1 MAKKYRNRYKDTTS
15 EKLEERRQQ
24 RLSSSVEEKPFSL
37 EEYGMDLL
45 GKKFGRDTFED
56 DLRKMTE
63 TVNSISSEW
72 QTQETME
79 NTRAS
84 VESMYE
90 RINAYQSYQQK
101 YGGADLTDLSKGYKT
116 LLRKWDD
123 ISKAYAGFENAD
135 AFNVAR
141 TKSQMDKKF
150 SGLSYDEVQA
160 ELKNYDKDSDEYKY
174 LSTYTNYSDLKDFDK
189 ALSSAKTNVN
199 ITRDAIAPTKKGSK
213 FDVIEQAMKNTP
225 SAVNGSAIAYNPEKK
240 GSQGD
245 YLKELETMRNQ
256 YALDHKFDLYK
267 DYMDAEDFEES
278 SKYSE
283 DVAGIKYS
291 WNGISNI
298 KDTTYAY
305 INNPTFTQK
314 DIFGQSWE
322 SDARRWVANEARI
335 YGADFGDGVSSM
347 EKKGYDKLN
356 DEEIAVYN
364 YIYHN
369 EGKEK
374 AQEYLDDMEI
384 MLTKRVYDEATQR
397 WEDMADSGVGASV
410 AMSALSVPSRIVGAF
425 TGTMDSISDY
435 IEGKEYNPYG
445 FYKMPTNYANDTR
458 EYVGENIAESTD
470 WEIFGQNI
478 PSFLYQTGMSVADT
492 AVGGTMFGKSYAVLM
507 GLSSAQSRAKELTE
521 AGASKEEIMRG
532 SVASGLF
539 EMAFEKMS
547 LDNLLKVKNPDSL
560 LKILKETV
568 KQAGIEGS
576 EELFTETANVI
587 FDNLNRGKNSDTY
600 KMYED
605 YLARGFSEEEAE
617 KKVKQELNKQ
627 IGWAFAGGAISGTAL
642 GGTSSISQHH
652 DLSKTGSQI
661 RENDRVSEMMN
672 LEGLTPE
679 ESDTY
684 KLYSEYAKK
693 GINADNISDARLG
706 NLYRTSEREA
716 YETVESKKTTS
727 EQKVDA
733 INRLGKLGVVTTSK
747 TDEERAIQQRAKSLN
762 TGEVTEVT
770 ATGNSTKI
778 EGIKIEDGKTIVR
791 TGEGEFALGE
801 MTFSAKDAEI
811 VAHAEEMGEEKGSL
825 MLSQY
830 DGKVDVDSFVK
841 SFNLAYS
848 YGEIGMGEDSVLK
861 NKGVLTEAQA
871 SSIYKTAMIN
881 KSNERDRIIKE
892 INEKH
897 SGKVFVEGKFDDSII
912 DYDGTVTDG
921 SKVAWKSLTKTQRD
935 AITFA
940 KAFSKVT
947 GVNITF
953 IKSDVEDGKRVG
965 KNGSY
970 NPAKNTIEIDV
981 YAGIV
986 DAKTVKD
993 SIIPTLSHEM
1003 THWMK
1008 AKSPAMYAKIQEY
1021 ALSTLA
1027 MDGNITSQDRI
1038 AYEKARMQKAHK
1050 EMDITDEMA
1059 IDEIV
1064 ARTCED
1070 MLSNSNTARKL
1081 LNQMSKK
1088 EQNSFVTKVKETF
1101 SNLMEW
1107 VNELLAKYKSNSK
1120 EAQILR
1126 EYKHRLKELS
1136 KMWDKALLDAIQT
1149 NQSLQ
1154 AEGITGEEA
1163 IGDNIISETSAQF
1176 SIRTYE
1182 NEGRDL
1188 LHKWLE
1194 NSDLSKKD
1202 KKNIIE
1208 QMDYVYDV
1216 ATKYAQENEL
1226 VDFSSWS
1233 DTDIIRRDDGTPI
1246 LTVVVPNGEYPLNI
1260 DFSQICKKRKALN
1273 AVLNALVRSGDL
1285 DLRTLSQSDIGN
1297 INRIIKE
1304 HGFEIACALCFVDS
1318 KRYRVNEWADSFAD
1332 TFNKLVKSLAKGTG
1346 YKVDEYNYTGRNVKQ
1361 PEGKLLKDAD
1371 DSELNFDY
1379 INEVLAKN
1387 SSGKAIYRYALAIK
1401 NNKELRSTLNSSEII
1416 SSAGLDAIK
1425 VQNELLYSLV
1435 NSHQGSAKPKL
1446 SHSENP
1452 YGYEILLDA
1461 RFNAE
1466 DAYKVGGVRIQS
1478 FSDYMANMFF
1488 DYVQMIG
1495 DLSAKRLPAHAYTKE
1510 YYFAKLFGLTGIKI
1524 NMSIVPKGADI
1535 TDEQKARFN
1544 KMTKAMKEKDAEFKA
1559 LKSHA
1564 GLDANGNYIL
1574 EDETFPLDKALE
1586 IQNTEG
1592 YDANCGIIWVGVS
1605 DAHINKMLDD
1615 ENVPFIIPYHKSSLN
1630 PAIARMR
1637 NIDFYNDYTKAQNT
1651 RYDSKAKKKVP
1662 ASVWS
1667 FDFYADIA
1675 KTNDPRQTA
1684 ENYKNECKERG
1695 YLPKFDEFADHPNY
1709 YKLLIDFRVY
1719 DANGNYAPQ
1728 GAVKMEFPS
1737 DFNEIVGESLV
1748 EAQETQS
1755 KLDADM
1761 NGLLDEIRSELKLGT
1776 QNQNEQLYT
1785 QYSDR
1790 VTDEKTLDFLNEQ
1803 IENGEYATVYRSFQ
1817 IIDGGLYAPM
1827 NAVDRDEDGKNKRL
1841 GYRSELGKWEMATE
1855 SPEIAQRYIDSHPD
1869 APYAK
1874 FDLDGVDNKTNA
1886 VAYNPYLHASNL
1898 VLNDQFSGAYRRN
1911 LVTVECRVPLSEVGA
1926 YHAKYAKDAT
1936 GWADWKAGTVAGKL
1950 TKVKPELTRRLFL
1963 SRYMLPVRIVPDSEV
1978 AQMYKDYLDGTD
1990 ISVPWNVVTPSLR
2003 QELEKKGVKVSY
2015 NEVKFGSKIVRFD
2028 DVFGAKYSD
2037 RDTDSWLKSLSI
2049 DELIADL
2056 IDDDIDFDDTQK
2068 KKTRATRRVDEV
2080 NKRLKEIGLSF
2091 NGTKSLAWTDDRINK
2106 YLGGGYYG
2114 SSNPKYAQAYITY
2127 MSPQQFLNLTAGSK
2141 TYTLDRIQNES
2152 ELYGEVDVDKLGNS
2166 SPIFLQINEG
2176 KSKSEVTGHEGRHRM
2191 YMLGKAGVEKVPV
2204 LLFDYNTK
2212 YDKTAKSEL
2221 KLTAQRFSEDDF
2233 ISKSRDVVVNDVIPF
2248 SQGNRDLIVEKFGS
2262 GNKTADIRFSD
2273 RDNVS
2278 VYDAMGETERLIDE
2292 NARLKV
2298 DIDALKA
2305 NISNDDVDI
2314 KRFRSLAD
2322 YLKKL
2327 AGSQYNRETLGDQLK
2342 EVYNYIQTTDDL
2354 QWNTV
2359 FAKTYDVARSMMNL
2373 NPNVSNNYFK
2383 EVMANIRKD
2392 KVTLSEEQRAEVD
2405 KLYGNYGDFHRTIF
2419 GRFNVV
2425 KEGTPLSEMWKEWSE
2440 KYPAIFDANL
2450 SAEKQVEALVDI
2462 VNALKAS
2469 SSMMGEYEQEEAI
2482 RHLATEIYNQF
2493 WNVASDKSDAVQKAK
2508 ADHRKMMETLRKEYE
2523 QRQKEKTLH
2532 PVGETALKYEK
2543 LLRNVMQKDKAEIK
2557 RAKELG
2563 KKRLDEHKDRAERN
2577 AKIQSIT
2584 KKSLT
2589 LNQWLTKN
2597 SKDEHIP
2604 EVMKVPVAY
2613 LLNAIDF
2620 SSKQLLGMKNGSN
2633 AGMPTKRDISL
2644 SKALEQVH
2652 DMVAKINSA
2661 QIGEDEI
2668 TEIYGTFADFP
2679 AGFADDIRELSSA
2692 VNDVMRTVGDNAY
2705 VLNQMNLEQL
2715 DALDKIVTIIKA
2727 TVTKMNKF
2735 LAIRHAE
2742 GVASLSQQSINDMD
2756 RLGKIETH
2764 DGLRGGAEKL
2774 VNWGNALP
2782 YYTFKRFGNGGK
2794 MVYEAMQ
2801 DGWDKFAFHVNDI
2814 IKYSE
2819 KTYTSDE
2826 VKEWSDVV
2834 HEFDVLEP
2842 ATDEAKASKDYVPKY
2857 QKVKMSVPQIMSLYC
2872 LQKREQ
2878 AKSHLFGGG
2887 MRVAD
2892 IKTKKGVISQ
2902 TEGAILSESEIDTI
2916 VGSLTARQKAVADKL
2931 QEFMNTVCTD
2941 WGNEVSMIRFGFKA
2955 FGEEN
2960 YFPIQSD
2967 KNNLA
2972 VNDETEQNNSLFRLL
2987 NMSFTKG
2994 TIQNANN
3001 RIVIS
3006 DIFDVF
3012 AQHSSDMAKYN
3023 AMALPI
3029 LDAFKWYNYKE
3040 KIKKGETQ
3048 FKTKSLKQSME
3059 NAFGKDAQNYFTT
3072 FLRDINGEHS
3082 AGRDSVGGGFF
3093 TNAKIASVGFNM
3105 RVVALQPTS
3114 YVRASAVIDPK
3125 YLAKAFGH
3133 TPKIAKAEEHCG
3145 IALWKSLGFY
3155 DINVQNGVSDIIK
3168 HNRTVKDRIVDASM
3182 KGAEMADKV
3191 TWGYLWNACEL
3202 EIRDKRK
3209 DLRVGSKEFHDAIA
3223 KRLREV
3229 IYTTQVVDSTM
3240 TRSQM
3245 MRSKDGRD
3253 KMLTAFASE
3262 PTLSYNMLQD
3272 CYYDLKLTQR
3282 ETGSFKTAF
3291 SKHGKKMAR
3300 VITAY
3305 TVTNMLCALVEAGF
3319 DAFRDDED
3327 ELTVEEFMELYWKN
3341 LASDMSIL
3349 NKIPY
3354 AKELMS
3360 MLQGY
3365 SSSRTDTQWMQ
3376 YMVNTLKGFGK
3387 LLEGEGNAYTT
3398 AKNALRAYSQAS
3410 GLPFYNAYRDFMAL
3424 LDKVDVLPADELEEM
3439 FNDTIARMFP
3449 SLKSK

>member
-37 EEYGMDLL
+37 EEYGKELL

-56 DLRKMTE
+56 DLKKMTE
-63 TVNSISSEW
+63 TVSSISSEW
-72 QTQETME
+72 QTQETMQ
-79 NTRAS
+79 NTRES
-84 VESMYE
+84 VESMYK
-90 RINAYQSYQQK
+90 RIDAYKEYQQR
-101 YGGADLTDLSKGYKT
+101 YGGADLTELSKGYKT

-123 ISKAYAGFENAD
+123 ISKTYAGFENAD

-141 TKSQMDKKF
+141 TKAQMDKKF
-150 SGLSYDEVQA
+150 SGLTYDEVQS
-160 ELKNYDKDSDEYKY
+160 ELKKYDKDSDEYKY
-174 LSTYTNYSDLKDFDK
+174 LSTYTGYNDLREFDK
-189 ALSSAKTNVN
+189 ALTGAKTNVN
-199 ITRDAIAPTKKGSK
+199 VTRDAINPMPKDNKLN
-213 FDVIEQAMKNTP
+213 VIEQAKMN
-225 SAVNGSAIAYNPEKK
+225 AVKTANGSAIAYDPNKK
-240 GSQGD
+240 GNQSD
-245 YLKELETMRNQ
+245 YLNELETLRNQ

-267 DYMDAEDFEES
+267 DYMDAEDFEEA

-335 YGADFGDGVSSM
+335 YDADFGDGVSSM

-364 YIYHN
+364 YIYHT

-397 WEDMADSGVGASV
+397 WEDMADSGVGTSIL
-410 AMSALSVPSRIVGAF
+410 MSALSVPSRMVGAF
-425 TGTMDSISDY
+425 TGTVDSVSDY
-435 IEGKEYNPYG
+435 IDGKEYNPYG

-458 EYVGENIAESTD
+458 EYVGENIAEATEGF
-470 WEIFGQNI
+470 EIFGQNI

-492 AVGGTMFGKSYAVLM
+492 AVGGKMFGKGYTVLM

-521 AGASKEEIMRG
+521 AGASEEEILRG
-532 SVASGLF
+532 SIASGLF

-560 LKILKETV
+560 LKILKETA

-576 EELFTETANVI
+576 EEFFTETANII
-587 FDNLNRGKNSDTY
+587 FDDLNRGKQSDTY

-605 YLARGFSEEEAE
+605 YLKRGFSTEEAE

-627 IGWAFAGGAISGTAL
+627 IGWAFAGGVISGTAL

-679 ESDTY
+679 ESDAY

-716 YETVESKKTTS
+716 YETVESKKTTT

-747 TDEERAIQQRAKSLN
+747 TDEERAIQQRAKALN

-778 EGIKIEDGKTIVR
+778 EGIRIEDGKTIVR
-791 TGEGEFALGE
+791 TSEGEFALGD

-811 VAHAEEMGEEKGSL
+811 VAHAEGMGEEKGNL

-830 DGKVDVDSFVK
+830 DGKADVDSFVK

-848 YGEIGMGEDSVLK
+848 YGETGMGADSVLS

-871 SSIYKTAMIN
+871 SAIYKTALTN
-881 KSNERDRIIKE
+881 KANERQKAIDE

-897 SGKVFVEGKFDDSII
+897 SGNVFVEGKFNDSII

-1008 AKSPAMYAKIQEY
+1008 AKSPAMYSKIQEY

-1038 AYEKARMQKAHK
+1038 AYEKARMQKAHE

-1154 AEGITGEEA
+1154 AEGITGEEV
-1163 IGDNIISETSAQF
+1163 IGENILSETSAQF

-1216 ATKYAQENEL
+1216 ATKYAQENDL

-1273 AVLNALVRSGDL
+1273 SVLNALVRSGDL

-1379 INEVLAKN
+1379 INEVLTKN

-1667 FDFYADIA
+1667 FDFYADLA

-1719 DANGNYAPQ
+1719 DAKGNYAPQ

-1755 KLDADM
+1755 RLDADM
-1761 NGLLDEIRSELKLGT
+1761 KGLLDEIRSELKLGT
-1776 QNQNEQLYT
+1776 QNQQE

-1790 VTDEKTLDFLNEQ
+1790 EQTITSEDTSLNQTPATFTNYEFKPTDRILDWGGGKYDTAKKAMESTYNGIKFEVVDAFNRTKSHNDRILDEYSKEKANVLTINNVLNVINSEAV
-1803 IENGEYATVYRSFQ
+1803 IESVVEESKNYLA
-1817 IIDGGLYAPM
+1817 
-1827 NAVDRDEDGKNKRL
+1827 EDGICYIAIYEGSKDGNSKETSAGWQNNQPASWYVPFVEKHYNYVRRQ
-1841 GYRSELGKWEMATE
+1841 GSFIIA
-1855 SPEIAQRYIDSHPD
+1855 SDSEIAGRTS
-1869 APYAK
+1869 K
-1874 FDLDGVDNKTNA
+1874 
-1886 VAYNPYLHASNL
+1886 
-1898 VLNDQFSGAYRRN
+1898 
-1911 LVTVECRVPLSEVGA
+1911 
-1926 YHAKYAKDAT
+1926 
-1936 GWADWKAGTVAGKL
+1936 
-1950 TKVKPELTRRLFL
+1950 
-1963 SRYMLPVRIVPDSEV
+1963 
-1978 AQMYKDYLDGTD
+1978 
-1990 ISVPWNVVTPSLR
+1990 ISVETKATLKQNTDALKKENLNMKHSL
-2003 QELEKKGVKVSY
+2003 Y
-2015 NEVKFGSKIVRFD
+2015 
-2028 DVFGAKYSD
+2028 
-2037 RDTDSWLKSLSI
+2037 
-2049 DELIADL
+2049 
-2056 IDDDIDFDDTQK
+2056 
-2068 KKTRATRRVDEV
+2068 
-2080 NKRLKEIGLSF
+2080 
-2091 NGTKSLAWTDDRINK
+2091 
-2106 YLGGGYYG
+2106 
-2114 SSNPKYAQAYITY
+2114 
-2127 MSPQQFLNLTAGSK
+2127 
-2141 TYTLDRIQNES
+2141 
-2152 ELYGEVDVDKLGNS
+2152 
-2166 SPIFLQINEG
+2166 
-2176 KSKSEVTGHEGRHRM
+2176 
-2191 YMLGKAGVEKVPV
+2191 
-2204 LLFDYNTK
+2204 
-2212 YDKTAKSEL
+2212 
-2221 KLTAQRFSEDDF
+2221 
-2233 ISKSRDVVVNDVIPF
+2233 
-2248 SQGNRDLIVEKFGS
+2248 
-2262 GNKTADIRFSD
+2262 SD

-2292 NARLKV
+2292 NARLKA
-2298 DIDALKA
+2298 DIDTLKA

-2327 AGSQYNRETLGDQLK
+2327 AGSQYNKETLGDQLK

-2405 KLYGNYGDFHRTIF
+2405 KLFGNYGDFHRTIF

-2450 SAEKQVEALVDI
+2450 SAKKQVEALVDI

-2577 AKIQSIT
+2577 AKIQRIT
-2584 KKSLT
+2584 KKALT
-2589 LNQWLTKN
+2589 LNDWLTKPS
-2597 SKDEHIP
+2597 SKASVP
-2604 EVMKVPVAY
+2604 KVMSDTVAY
-2613 LLNAIDF
+2613 LVHSIDF
-2620 SSKQLLGMKNGSN
+2620 SSKQLLGMRNGSN
-2633 AGMPTKRDISL
+2633 AGTPTKKDYSI

-2652 DMVAKINSA
+2652 NMVVNISSA
-2661 QIGEDEI
+2661 QIGEDKI

-2679 AGFADDIRELSSA
+2679 VGFADDVRELSGT

-2705 VLNQMNLEQL
+2705 VLNQMSLEEL
-2715 DALDKIVTIIKA
+2715 ETLDKIVTIIKS
-2727 TVTKMNKF
+2727 TVTKMNKY

-2742 GVASLSQQSINDMD
+2742 GVANLSQTSIADLD
-2756 RLGKIETH
+2756 KYGKLEVH
-2764 DGLRGGAEKL
+2764 DGFRGKAENL

-2782 YYTFKRFGNGGK
+2782 HFAFKRFGVGGQK
-2794 MVYEAMQ
+2794 VYEALQ
-2801 DGWDKFAFHVNDI
+2801 DGWDKFAFYVKKI
-2814 IKYSE
+2814 IDYAE

-2826 VKEWSDVV
+2826 AKEWSEMVY
-2834 HEFDVLEP
+2834 EFDVLEP
-2842 ATDEAKASKDYVPKY
+2842 ATDEAKASKDYVPRY

-2892 IKTKKGVISQ
+2892 IKTKKGVITQ
-2902 TEGAILSESEIDTI
+2902 TEGAILSQSEIDTI

-2941 WGNEVSMIRFGFKA
+2941 WGNEVSMIRFDFEA

-2994 TIQNANN
+2994 LIQNANN
-3001 RIVIS
+3001 RIVVS

-3023 AMALPI
+3023 AMALPV

-3040 KIKKGETQ
+3040 RIPKGETQ
-3048 FKTKSLKQSME
+3048 FVTKSVKASME

-3072 FLRDINGEHS
+3072 FLRDINGEQS

-3114 YVRASAVIDPK
+3114 YVRAGAVIDPK
-3125 YLAKAFGH
+3125 YLAKAFGY
-3133 TPKIAKAEEHCG
+3133 TPKTAMAEKHCG

-3155 DINVQNGVSDIIK
+3155 DINVQNGVADLIK
-3168 HNRTVKDRIVDASM
+3168 HNQTKKDKIVEFSM

-3209 DLRVGSKEFHDAIA
+3209 DLKAGSKEFYDAIA

-3229 IYTTQVVDSTM
+3229 IYATQVVDSTM
-3240 TRSQM
+3240 TRSHM
-3245 MRSKDGRD
+3245 MRSKDGKD

-3376 YMVNTLKGFGK
+3376 YMVNTLKGVGK
-3387 LLEGEGNAYTT
+3387 LLDGEGNAYTT
-3398 AKNALRAYSQAS
+3398 VKNALRAYSQAS

-3424 LDKVDVLPADELEEM
+3424 LDNVEVLTAEELEEM